1 MKRNSFLKQKTS
13 GRCGTGVF
21 VYMNINKVE
30 RKIST
35 IVNAISE
42 KLSTVFRFAS
52 LSTAE
57 MIARITLTRI
67 KGTVRIFT
75 DHTVSPS
82 ISMRVPNQKPI
93 FIFSQRMGRK
103 SKKLAIKH
111 SELNAIAII
120 PAKLLFLSIRYDFL
134 LFCDLIITQNQGKC
148 NVCHHKKRDTIGVS
162 SGYEKGI
169 RILAARSRSVVAALT
184 AVKGCHSLP
193 LRSNPCLP

>member
-1 MKRNSFLKQKTS
+1 
-13 GRCGTGVF
+13 
-21 VYMNINKVE
+21 MNINKVE

-103 SKKLAIKH
+103 SKKSAIKH

-120 PAKLLFLSIRYDFL
+120 PAKLLFFSIRYDLL

-148 NVCHHKKRDTIGVS
+148 NVCRHKKRDTD
-162 SGYEKGI
+162 
-169 RILAARSRSVVAALT
+169 R
-184 AVKGCHSLP
+184 C
-193 LRSNPCLP
+193 

>member
-1 MKRNSFLKQKTS
+1 
-13 GRCGTGVF
+13 
-21 VYMNINKVE
+21 MNINNVE

-42 KLSTVFRFAS
+42 KLSTVFHFAS

-75 DHTVSPS
+75 DHTVRPS
-82 ISMRVPNQKPI
+82 ISMRVPNPKPI

-120 PAKLLFLSIRYDFL
+120 PAKLLFFPYVTTSFYFVI
-134 LFCDLIITQNQGKC
+134 
-148 NVCHHKKRDTIGVS
+148 
-162 SGYEKGI
+162 
-169 RILAARSRSVVAALT
+169 
-184 AVKGCHSLP
+184 
-193 LRSNPCLP
+193 